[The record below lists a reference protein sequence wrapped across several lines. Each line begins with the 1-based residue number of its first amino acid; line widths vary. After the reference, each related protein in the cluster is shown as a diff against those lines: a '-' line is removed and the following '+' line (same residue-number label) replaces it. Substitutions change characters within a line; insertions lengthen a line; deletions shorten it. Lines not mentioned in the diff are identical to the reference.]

1 MKDKKIKNQD
11 TRVEVVLEELYN
23 YSMFGIKLGL
33 ENIKNICNHLGNP
46 ERECKVIHLAG
57 TNGKGSTAT
66 TIERGL
72 IEAGYKVGKFTS
84 PHIVRFNERIQI
96 DGVEISDE
104 KICEYFLKVKEIL
117 EKTGIK
123 STFFEVTTAMMFLYF
138 KDENIDY
145 LVLETGMGGRYDAT
159 NIVES
164 EIAVITN
171 ISLDHVGFLGN
182 DIYTIA
188 KEKAGIIKAGSKV
201 IIGDNSSE
209 VARAMEEEKSDYID
223 VLKKYKDVEFT
234 LDNENYITVIRLN
247 GRSYNFSLF
256 GGYQVNNFLCA
267 YEVLKTIGVSDDIIE
282 RAAEKVYWP
291 GRFEVVE
298 RNPLVIL
305 DGAHNVDAAVRLK
318 ENLNQA
324 YRDDEVVALVSVL
337 EDKDIEGVLKEIRSF
352 ANTIILTSLSDFK
365 RGLKGEE
372 LRAYTKD
379 FKKVMVEDEIE
390 KAYEAALKLEKKA
403 IVVCGSFY
411 LLSKFKG
418 R

>member
-1 MKDKKIKNQD
+1 MKDKEFQNENIK
-11 TRVEVVLEELYN
+11 VEDVLEELYN

-33 ENIKNICNHLGNP
+33 ENIKNICSHLGNP
-46 ERECKVIHLAG
+46 EREYKVIHLAG

-72 IEAGYKVGKFTS
+72 IEAGYRVGKFTS
-84 PHIVRFNERIQI
+84 PHIVRFNERIQL
-96 DGVEISDE
+96 DGVEISDK
-104 KICEYFLKVKEIL
+104 KICEYFIKVKEVL

-159 NIVES
+159 NIVDS

-201 IIGDNSSE
+201 IIGDSSKE
-209 VARAMEEEKSDYID
+209 VAKAIEDEKSDYTD
-223 VLKKYKDVEFT
+223 VLKKYKEAEFS
-234 LDNENYITVIRLN
+234 LDSKNYITVIKLN

-267 YEVLKTIGVSDDIIE
+267 YEVLKTIGISDDVIE
-282 RAAEKVYWP
+282 RSAEKVYWP
-291 GRFEVVE
+291 GRFEVIE
-298 RNPLVIL
+298 KNPLVVL

-318 ENLNQA
+318 ENINLS
-324 YRDDEVVALVSVL
+324 YKEDEVVAIVSVL
-337 EDKDIEGVLKEIRSF
+337 EDKDIEGVLGEIRKF
-352 ANTIILTSLSDFK
+352 TDTIILTSLADFK
-365 RGLKGEE
+365 RGLEGEE
-372 LRAYTKD
+372 LRKYTKD
-379 FKKVMVEDEIE
+379 FEKVIVEDEIA
-390 KAYEAALKLEKKA
+390 KAYKAALKLEKKA